1 MGRVSAAPTVAEPA
15 GPKKRTRTCARGC
28 LLLPAPVRA
37 VELTPAFAEA
47 LRLFFAEDREHPLFG
62 MFACSLRGHRRV
74 TGRGKKKSFFFFRT
88 LFFSEKATVFFFVI
102 PLGPHPAL
110 MLFLCHS
117 KVQNIR

>member
-1 MGRVSAAPTVAEPA
+1 MGRVSAAPTVAEPSR
-15 GPKKRTRTCARGC
+15 PFRKKRTRTCARGC

-74 TGRGKKKSFFFFRT
+74 TGRGKKNYFFFFFRT
-88 LFFSEKATVFFFVI
+88 LFFRKKRPCFF
-102 PLGPHPAL
+102 
-110 MLFLCHS
+110 S
-117 KVQNIR
+117 